1 MLKIRSRSRISRL
14 NSRQR
19 KKHHVAEFQ
28 ELGFTL
34 LIRFHTAQPDAEFD
48 QFLDAFIAVAEHH
61 RLQVGG
67 VGGRPPIEE
76 TNGFIVAERGSV
88 SAAQRDALLV
98 WLRARPEVR
107 QAQASDW
114 QDAWYGW
121 DD

>member
-1 MLKIRSRSRISRL
+1 MLKTRSRSRIAHL

-48 QFLDAFIAVAEHH
+48 QFLDSLIGVVEHH
-61 RLQVGG
+61 HLLVGG
-67 VGGRPPIEE
+67 VGGKAPIEE
-76 TNGFIVAERGSV
+76 TDGFIVAQRGSV
-88 SAAQRDALLV
+88 SAAQRDALLA
-98 WLRARPEVR
+98 WLRARPEVKE
-107 QAQASDW
+107 AEASDW

-121 DD
+121 EE